1 MKVVLLQDVRALGKK
16 GDIVNVSD
24 GYARNFLF
32 KKDLALEATAQVMSE
47 LKSKDDAKRHQI
59 EVETQNA
66 KDVAKKLE
74 SAVVKIK
81 AVAGADGK
89 LYGAVTTKEIA
100 EQLSLQY
107 GIDVDKRKIQLP
119 EPIKAFGPYTVDVKL
134 YTEVT
139 GKINIVVTDA
149 PKEN

>member
-16 GDIVNVSD
+16 GEVVNVSD

-32 KKDLALEATAQVMSE
+32 AKKLALEATAQVMSE

-59 EVETQNA
+59 EMERQNA
-66 KDVAKKLE
+66 KEVAKKLE
-74 SAVVKIK
+74 GAVVKIK

-100 EQLSLQY
+100 EQLLAQH
-107 GIDVDKRKIQLP
+107 GIEVDKRKIQLS

-134 YTEVT
+134 YTDVT
-139 GKINIVVTDA
+139 GKINVVVTDA
-149 PKEN
+149 PKES